1 MDSVIGE
8 DVSLPINF
16 EESGRFGGLQN
27 DTSLY
32 PDITTDNFSQHF
44 PNPAAT
50 GGPAMN
56 SSSGKLSPS
65 RAYTMK
71 DLEQQISE
79 LKKENFSLKL
89 RIYYMEE
96 KIQQKYEDDDDIKT
110 NIELKV
116 EAESLKKEL
125 MDKQQ
130 LLGKASQAVESLALE
145 KEQLLKKR
153 EKEQDVNLKH
163 LQEKYEEKLRDK
175 EEENKYLKELQD
187 DLQSQLEKAQELQQ
201 ELEREVRTKAEEKEL
216 ASESSRESIGE
227 KDRVIDQLQSALQ
240 TKEEVISRLMEE
252 KQQTSEGTLQ
262 PLRKD
267 NDKLRKEL
275 AEKEKEVEDLK
286 RELEDELT
294 EEKRNA
300 EERIEKQKDGNLKK
314 IKQLEETLEK
324 AKEEL
329 AGKDDDMK
337 DLENDL
343 RSAQNAEKEA
353 AKELNMAKN
362 EIQSLKSNTLK
373 RDKAIQGFVQAM
385 RGKEKEIDQLYQQ
398 LDNKD
403 KEVSVAREAM
413 HKAEMKKY
421 QDLEQYQSSVSDIQ
435 TNVADLKAD
444 LHAKQLENEG
454 LQKTN
459 ACKQQE
465 IDRLRNEKIQGEADN
480 QKRLGEK
487 EADIQDLQNQ
497 VQEARD
503 RAARETG
510 DMKDHYEDLLDDC
523 KKDLDKKDKLIQKL
537 NKTLQDKDEIIQEQS
552 RDADSA
558 LDDLKKRLKE
568 KEKRLEGKVEEQILA
583 TEAAEAEAD
592 DLRKLLKEKE
602 NDLEQLHRANL
613 DQKQKFKD
621 LENRLKGA
629 GDQNKQLT
637 EALNLQSRS
646 KEVQDEGLKRSLG
659 EKEAIIGNLQ
669 KSIAEKD
676 GMLENL
682 RDLLEG
688 QARGETAK
696 EDLFKQLTAKLRDKE
711 KQLQEMVAERAD
723 VANANQKATQDLL
736 DALRDKDEQIKD
748 LNGNL
753 GKQMSQHS
761 NKIRNLQR
769 ELDNKDLELQGA
781 GDALNRAER
790 EQENLVGKLRNALE
804 EKDKTIEKLLDS
816 GREKDKLFVEMQQAV
831 AKNHPSLVKA
841 AEIQRLKD
849 EADGLRESLSGKEDE
864 VRRLKSSLPE
874 KGELDSLRAELQNK
888 NKLLE
893 RAKATIDQ
901 LQQPEVS
908 KYEIA
913 RQKRRLTELEAKLE
927 AKERELDAKMEDEKA
942 KDRLIKELQ
951 IRVNLADNR
960 KGRGSGNDDLHDALR
975 EQIKELSRLT
985 DTLKAERQLYVN
997 ITQSG
1002 TKDESDSSR
1011 TRLLDSELAA
1021 VQALR
1026 HQLENGLH
1034 SRDDIRISIDG
1045 RPYFSSNTSGVGSDV
1060 HESSY
1065 GPSSREQ
1072 NSRDL
1077 QTREAQAGRVEDTS
1091 SLVSEPLVKR
1101 QYVNVMDMSIPEMR
1115 EELLD
1120 LRNQLDRSAR
1130 QEEVS
1135 EERVRR
1141 EDLESLRSI
1150 PGQEDDTTDK
1160 NNDALKQR
1168 VDSLEA
1174 QLQRREQ
1181 EAVSLNQQLEAALFN
1196 QSRDGAGS
1204 NSHVIPILK
1213 QQLDQAKTL
1222 LREKD
1227 SALQEREQECQR
1239 MKQRSK
1245 SDRDSP
1251 QVGAALQQENE
1262 RLGQF
1267 QKDLIA
1273 KVQQKLEQIR
1283 DLEEQNGRLKEI
1295 NERLTRK
1302 MDETSREMPHLKSQL
1317 EKAKSVI
1324 RKRERENVA
1333 LREKLGI
1340 GPKDDIDSGK
1350 TKVDHLEVA
1359 NAILKEQLQDKTDE
1373 ADVVRSELD
1382 SAHAEMNEM
1391 TRQSQEKPNPELHN
1405 LRKKLKTAENMN
1417 RLLKK
1422 HIALNTPRDGEAGE
1436 FNPQLIIDLARE
1448 IERLQGELKKAGVE
1462 VRQSSGTDC
1471 KETQTREDP
1480 VSKDVLSAL
1489 QDQLAHCQR
1498 ELKESVQ
1505 KVMLLQRK
1513 VRATEGTVHLQA
1525 NRIQRYRRQLHN
1537 SGLSPASTPKRV
1549 QSDSNLL
1556 RSGLTFGQQ
1565 FPTSESDSEPTLM
1578 VDDLCDNSYTEFGQS
1593 DDIFELREQ
1602 VALLKNQNQ
1611 RCSRAVRMLQ
1621 SNRSD
1626 SRSSSPS
1633 RGLSP
1638 DRDKSGWFQVVAN
1651 QEAFT
1656 RMQEEV
1662 ENLKGQLQQ
1671 ANDVNCTLQEQYKD
1685 IQTQIEEAQVI
1696 PENPEKDALKAKEK
1710 EIVLLRGY
1718 LEESKRLC
1726 DLMKEML
1733 LEALKTMG
1741 EIKQARDWLDGN
1753 LGEDVLQRFELAQ
1766 EKLKR
1771 GADMADTLHKALD
1784 EPSSSSG
1791 RSTPK
1796 KKTTFAESLKIKLR
1810 EISDLQKQLE
1820 RSKKANHSLRQLLE
1834 ENQHVA
1840 DETRKEL
1847 EKLTSDA
1854 LEKQQ
1859 RMGKLQHQLR
1869 EAMKAKSALERQR
1882 DARMTRD
1889 SRNSSTQ
1896 TDHFDTTPLHDV
1908 PDLAQLHSKLR
1919 ENQLLVCTLKS
1930 ELEVYRNVLHSK
1942 TPEGSPHSV
1951 KTGRSGTRDS
1961 TDSTLR
1967 DYLEELRA
1975 LRKKLEDSI
1984 KVNDKLRKQ
1993 LEGRLDDTG
2002 GGSGGVTTIHL
2013 QETNIELTTRVETL
2027 NAKLVEKDNLN
2038 QKLREDYKQAQR
2050 DISRLESE
2058 NHKLSEQLLEVEQL
2072 QNTLR
2077 FELSVYEQIHP
2088 TDSPAN
2094 ETTGERGDPTL
2105 PKITDPKTGIDLT
2118 ELLKEMRRLRIQLER
2133 SIDTNNALRTK
2144 LEEMMKD
2151 KRWSPS
2157 NAEYKHSRVTVKQTV
2172 TETNDKSTR
2181 NSRLSRRLFVNTDDN
2196 DGAAKDDFH
2205 TDFSPYEDP
2214 QFYDMP
2220 PSNKSP
2226 HKHHG
2231 ATHSPPSKD
2240 AEYFAVGS
2248 LLTYERLKKTLGELR
2263 AVLRVF
2269 DTLLGEEKDSQ
2280 AQEKTKLNTVHQLRS
2295 LITKASVLAEESN
2308 VQLSKFTTERLPRT
2322 EEVNRLKRQVV
2333 AQQKLMK
2340 DTISHLT
2347 VSNRS
2352 KESIEEAILN
2362 NLMEH
2367 EANLVR
2373 AHRNLEAK
2381 RMNGT
2386 SHRHQSH

>member
-1 MDSVIGE
+1 
-8 DVSLPINF
+8 
-16 EESGRFGGLQN
+16 
-27 DTSLY
+27 
-32 PDITTDNFSQHF
+32 
-44 PNPAAT
+44 
-50 GGPAMN
+50 MN

-130 LLGKASQAVESLALE
+130 LLGKASQAVESLAVE

-201 ELEREVRTKAEEKEL
+201 ELEREVQIQADEKEL
-216 ASESSRESIGE
+216 ASESSKESIGE

-300 EERIEKQKDGNLKK
+300 EERIEKQNDGNLKK

-385 RGKEKEIDQLYQQ
+385 RGKEKE
-398 LDNKD
+398 
-403 KEVSVAREAM
+403 
-413 HKAEMKKY
+413 
-421 QDLEQYQSSVSDIQ
+421 DLEQYQSSVSDIQ

-459 ACKQQE
+459 ARKQQE

-480 QKRLGEK
+480 QKSLGEK
-487 EADIQDLQNQ
+487 EADIQDLQHQ

-537 NKTLQDKDEIIQEQS
+537 NKTLQEKDEIIQEQS

-583 TEAAEAEAD
+583 TEAAEAEAG

-602 NDLEQLHRANL
+602 TDLEQLHRANL
-613 DQKQKFKD
+613 DQKQKLK
-621 LENRLKGA
+621 LKGA

-659 EKEAIIGNLQ
+659 EKEAIISNLQ

-908 KYEIA
+908 KYEMA

-927 AKERELDAKMEDEKA
+927 AKEQELDAKMEDEKA

-960 KGRGSGNDDLHDALR
+960 KGRGSSNDDLHDALR

-1026 HQLENGLH
+1026 RQLENGLH

-1222 LREKD
+1222 LRRRTQR
-1227 SALQEREQECQR
+1227 ARERTRMQR
-1239 MKQRSK
+1239 MKR
-1245 SDRDSP
+1245 
-1251 QVGAALQQENE
+1251 
-1262 RLGQF
+1262 
-1267 QKDLIA
+1267 
-1273 KVQQKLEQIR
+1273 
-1283 DLEEQNGRLKEI
+1283 GR
-1295 NERLTRK
+1295 
-1302 MDETSREMPHLKSQL
+1302 
-1317 EKAKSVI
+1317 
-1324 RKRERENVA
+1324 
-1333 LREKLGI
+1333 
-1340 GPKDDIDSGK
+1340 
-1350 TKVDHLEVA
+1350 
-1359 NAILKEQLQDKTDE
+1359 
-1373 ADVVRSELD
+1373 
-1382 SAHAEMNEM
+1382 
-1391 TRQSQEKPNPELHN
+1391 
-1405 LRKKLKTAENMN
+1405 
-1417 RLLKK
+1417 
-1422 HIALNTPRDGEAGE
+1422 
-1436 FNPQLIIDLARE
+1436 
-1448 IERLQGELKKAGVE
+1448 
-1462 VRQSSGTDC
+1462 
-1471 KETQTREDP
+1471 
-1480 VSKDVLSAL
+1480 
-1489 QDQLAHCQR
+1489 
-1498 ELKESVQ
+1498 
-1505 KVMLLQRK
+1505 
-1513 VRATEGTVHLQA
+1513 RATGIPHRSA
-1525 NRIQRYRRQLHN
+1525 PPCNRRMR
-1537 SGLSPASTPKRV
+1537 GW
-1549 QSDSNLL
+1549 DS
-1556 RSGLTFGQQ
+1556 
-1565 FPTSESDSEPTLM
+1565 
-1578 VDDLCDNSYTEFGQS
+1578 
-1593 DDIFELREQ
+1593 
-1602 VALLKNQNQ
+1602 
-1611 RCSRAVRMLQ
+1611 
-1621 SNRSD
+1621 
-1626 SRSSSPS
+1626 
-1633 RGLSP
+1633 
-1638 DRDKSGWFQVVAN
+1638 
-1651 QEAFT
+1651 
-1656 RMQEEV
+1656 
-1662 ENLKGQLQQ
+1662 
-1671 ANDVNCTLQEQYKD
+1671 
-1685 IQTQIEEAQVI
+1685 
-1696 PENPEKDALKAKEK
+1696 
-1710 EIVLLRGY
+1710 
-1718 LEESKRLC
+1718 
-1726 DLMKEML
+1726 
-1733 LEALKTMG
+1733 
-1741 EIKQARDWLDGN
+1741 
-1753 LGEDVLQRFELAQ
+1753 
-1766 EKLKR
+1766 
-1771 GADMADTLHKALD
+1771 
-1784 EPSSSSG
+1784 
-1791 RSTPK
+1791 
-1796 KKTTFAESLKIKLR
+1796 
-1810 EISDLQKQLE
+1810 
-1820 RSKKANHSLRQLLE
+1820 
-1834 ENQHVA
+1834 
-1840 DETRKEL
+1840 
-1847 EKLTSDA
+1847 
-1854 LEKQQ
+1854 
-1859 RMGKLQHQLR
+1859 
-1869 EAMKAKSALERQR
+1869 
-1882 DARMTRD
+1882 
-1889 SRNSSTQ
+1889 
-1896 TDHFDTTPLHDV
+1896 
-1908 PDLAQLHSKLR
+1908 
-1919 ENQLLVCTLKS
+1919 
-1930 ELEVYRNVLHSK
+1930 
-1942 TPEGSPHSV
+1942 
-1951 KTGRSGTRDS
+1951 
-1961 TDSTLR
+1961 
-1967 DYLEELRA
+1967 
-1975 LRKKLEDSI
+1975 
-1984 KVNDKLRKQ
+1984 
-1993 LEGRLDDTG
+1993 
-2002 GGSGGVTTIHL
+2002 
-2013 QETNIELTTRVETL
+2013 
-2027 NAKLVEKDNLN
+2027 
-2038 QKLREDYKQAQR
+2038 
-2050 DISRLESE
+2050 
-2058 NHKLSEQLLEVEQL
+2058 
-2072 QNTLR
+2072 
-2077 FELSVYEQIHP
+2077 
-2088 TDSPAN
+2088 
-2094 ETTGERGDPTL
+2094 
-2105 PKITDPKTGIDLT
+2105 
-2118 ELLKEMRRLRIQLER
+2118 
-2133 SIDTNNALRTK
+2133 
-2144 LEEMMKD
+2144 
-2151 KRWSPS
+2151 
-2157 NAEYKHSRVTVKQTV
+2157 
-2172 TETNDKSTR
+2172 
-2181 NSRLSRRLFVNTDDN
+2181 SRR
-2196 DGAAKDDFH
+2196 
-2205 TDFSPYEDP
+2205 
-2214 QFYDMP
+2214 
-2220 PSNKSP
+2220 
-2226 HKHHG
+2226 
-2231 ATHSPPSKD
+2231 
-2240 AEYFAVGS
+2240 
-2248 LLTYERLKKTLGELR
+2248 
-2263 AVLRVF
+2263 
-2269 DTLLGEEKDSQ
+2269 
-2280 AQEKTKLNTVHQLRS
+2280 
-2295 LITKASVLAEESN
+2295 I
-2308 VQLSKFTTERLPRT
+2308 
-2322 EEVNRLKRQVV
+2322 
-2333 AQQKLMK
+2333 
-2340 DTISHLT
+2340 
-2347 VSNRS
+2347 
-2352 KESIEEAILN
+2352 
-2362 NLMEH
+2362 
-2367 EANLVR
+2367 
-2373 AHRNLEAK
+2373 
-2381 RMNGT
+2381 
-2386 SHRHQSH
+2386 